1 MSAVSDAG
9 PWPAHDPLRSAALDI
24 ALGNGPVCD
33 LTKREWMATMIMA
46 GLWAYEGDKDHSYEG
61 AAQTVVEQADAL
73 LAELAK

>member
-1 MSAVSDAG
+1 MSGV
-9 PWPAHDPLRSAALDI
+9 
-24 ALGNGPVCD
+24 LGQDTTSSRGSGPVMGD

-46 GLWAYEGDKDHSYEG
+46 GLWACEADKNHSYEG